1 MNLSE
6 AALREKMLGCWL
18 GKAVGGTLGLPFEGE
33 NGPLDLD
40 YYRPVPTTMLPND
53 DLDLQVVW
61 ACMIDRLATP
71 RVDMADLGAAWLRHV
86 TCPCDEYGVSL
97 RNLARGITPPFSG
110 ICDNWFNNGMGGAI
124 RSELW
129 ACLAPGLPS
138 VAAEYA
144 YHDACTDHSG
154 DGVWAEV
161 FLAAMEALCFRI
173 DDLPEIIV
181 RACSFIPVES
191 RIRTMAIDV
200 LAWSEHHDWLQV
212 RAMILEKYEH
222 PNFTDTVQNLAFI
235 LLGLLA
241 GDGNFGNTICIAVNC
256 GKDTDCTGATA
267 GAIFGIL
274 HPERI
279 DDKWLKPIG
288 RSLLLS
294 PGFKD
299 VHHPPTLDGFAD
311 LVARLG
317 DRLAKA
323 RGGDGFPE
331 PPLTKAMVSHLAE
344 AKYPQAGHDLDE
356 ALAAE
361 LAATGQATL
370 FPGTYARIPRR
381 LHDDRILAVTYR
393 LDVKAARKVRIMF
406 SANQETRVFLDGKFI
421 CGGQRWMIPSF
432 HRAGTGHV
440 ADVDVTAGIHTLT
453 ALVRTVVDAD
463 TEWVLGLGDPATN
476 LWLSDG
482 SAEVMSL
489 P

>member
-1 MNLSE
+1 MNLPK
-6 AALREKMLGCWL
+6 AIYMEKMLGCWL
-18 GKAVGGTLGLPFEGE
+18 GKAAGGTLGLPFEGE

-61 ACMIDRLATP
+61 ACMIDQQATP
-71 RVDMADLGAAWLRHV
+71 RVDMADIGAAWQRHV
-86 TCPCDEYGVSL
+86 TCPCDEYGINL

-161 FLAAMEALCFRI
+161 FLAALEALCFRM

-181 RACSFIPVES
+181 RACTFIPVES
-191 RIRTMAIDV
+191 RIRMMAGDV
-200 LAWSEHHDWLQV
+200 LAWWEKSHDWRQV
-212 RAMILEKYEH
+212 RALILDKYEH

-241 GDGNFGNTICIAVNC
+241 GDGNFGDTVCIAVNC

-279 DDKWLKPIG
+279 EEKWLKPIG

-294 PGFKD
+294 PGFKE
-299 VHHPPTLDGFAD
+299 VHHPATLDAFSE

-317 DRLAKA
+317 ERLAKA

-331 PPLTKAMVSHLAE
+331 PRLTKAMVACLA
-344 AKYPQAGHDLDE
+344 ATKYPKAAGCDLDK

-361 LAATGQATL
+361 LAGAGQAML
-370 FPGTYARIPRR
+370 FPGAYARIPKCQ
-381 LHDDRILAVTYR
+381 HDGRILAVSYR
-393 LDVKAARKVRIMF
+393 LDIKAARKVRIMF
-406 SANQETRVFLDGKFI
+406 STLQETRVFLDGKFI
-421 CGGQRWMIPSF
+421 CDGRKWMIPSY
-432 HRAGTGHV
+432 HRAEAGQV
-440 ADVDVTAGIHTLT
+440 VDVDVAAGTRTLT
-453 ALVRTVVDAD
+453 ALIRTVADAD
-463 TEWVLGLGDPATN
+463 AEWVLGLGDPATN
-476 LWLSDG
+476 LWIVDG
-482 SAEVMSL
+482 SAEVL
-489 P
+489 A